1 MRNLLSAMALTL
13 AVSGAP
19 IFAGALTLEVGNPE
33 ANPEA
38 RAMKATLVTRVTACH
53 EPGKSTVKAY
63 LLQMVNGELRR
74 TALNVVPMK
83 TVGTF
88 AVMGTVPKGSAID
101 LAVTNPQFENY
112 EPRVLVRVDEQGI
125 QWAGVKRFYSKPPSD
140 DDLRSALKA
149 VD

>member
-1 MRNLLSAMALTL
+1 MKKLLTAMAFTMV
-13 AVSGAP
+13 VSAAP
-19 IFAGALTLEVGNPE
+19 AFAGALTLEIGHPE

-38 RAMKATLVTRVTACH
+38 RAMNVTVVARVTACH

-83 TVGTF
+83 ALGTF
-88 AVMGTVPKGSAID
+88 AVIGTVPKGSAID

-112 EPRVLVRVDEQGI
+112 EPRVLVRVDDQGI
-125 QWAGVKRFYSKPPSD
+125 QWAGMKRFYSKPPTD
-140 DDLRSALKA
+140 DDLRNA
-149 VD
+149 VKTVD